1 MACPVR
7 MGGTFGGAVRV
18 LTARPSRVPVSA
30 ARGASRRPWTVAVAP
45 GPRRSGD
52 SGSSDWAHRGAS
64 RARDVVVGA
73 VADPRGTGVE
83 DDANVGTPAKAA
95 PANGRG
101 RGARGRGAR
110 GRGGSRVPSP
120 LRNFASLSPEDVRA
134 AAAIVD
140 AFDAALRRGDLEGC
154 VAAVG
159 ADDESSG
166 ASDEDDDE
174 GRWVGATRG
183 GDDDRRRPAKKGGNR
198 RNRRALM
205 REVGRRL
212 NPAHK
217 QFLGA
222 CKDARRLDLALRY
235 AQSLPPNPR
244 LYSSV
249 LGACAQAKDHAAA
262 VAAFDLYSRH
272 GLAPDAFAYSGLIS
286 AAGKCGDL
294 RSAEAALRRAVTE
307 GACDQAVMNAY
318 VDACARMG
326 LYDEAKG
333 TVDAMRDAGQCAAN
347 VRTYNSLITAA
358 ARAGNLRAAQDVL
371 AEIDADEDITPTDRT
386 YGAALSAAANDGGT
400 RSAENVRWAL
410 EVYRR
415 ASEAGMGA
423 NNHAVSSL
431 LTTLARG
438 VAAGSWSG
446 DDAVERAGSILATL
460 VEGEGVPGSKVPNAA
475 VWSAFMS
482 VCARAGRAKEA
493 LGALRL
499 MRTRGYPLEPY
510 TLASALTACR
520 GANAPREEEEALEVF
535 ESAPPEAS
543 ATTAVR
549 NAAIALYAARGRA
562 DRAFALYE
570 EMRAEGA
577 NAESFLES
585 NAPDTITYNTLIAA
599 CVASNKSARASA
611 LLKDMIAA
619 GVPRSERTYV
629 SLMASASRTAPEGE
643 GAAAAARVFAEAEA
657 DDTTGPANE
666 FIYTALIDAQSKGGD
681 PNAAFETYGKMKAA
695 GVSPT
700 VVTFGCL
707 LNACRHFAS
716 SGAGESDVDPA
727 ELAYALLS
735 EMSERGVVPND
746 RCQNALVRVVSE
758 AGRIDDMLDEV
769 KAIAR
774 RRGKFE
780 RTTLEGVVR
789 ALCRASYAERA
800 LRILSWMD
808 VRGYSPSA
816 PTYRALVQVC
826 ATEGQ
831 VQWAWT
837 LHQRMRRLGYRP
849 DRPTCS
855 ALTQALCRA
864 AVATDS
870 GEARGMLRRAIEAF
884 ERAAVT
890 GVAAEGE
897 GETNA
902 WDEDDERTS
911 PTGMTVE
918 QEIAS
923 MEDQSNWDAVGDWSL
938 ENDAPVALG
947 PACPLKGEV
956 AAAAE
961 AKAKK
966 GKVPPEEVLSPGAIR
981 SLIAAAARTGEL
993 KFALKLYRS
1002 PGGRAALKPARV
1014 RGESGNA
1021 EDGGAR
1027 REVFEVMCEACCHE
1041 GLVDV
1046 ALEVFDDVKA
1056 YDVRVS
1062 KVTLAFL
1069 EACCRRSKVPEWRV
1083 FDVCAQL
1090 RHQVTAKKQAR
1101 LAAQMPAKSRSHH
1114 VYGVVDSADSSDEDD
1129 VDASIPPATIT
1140 TSSSSSS
1147 ATAAFV
1153 QDDVGGERRR
1163 RKDVEDK
1170 WERARRE
1177 RSRDRAR
1184 GASADSGGGENLDL
1198 AWLKFDDPY
1207 GDDPY
1212 GDYDSRDRRAGGEE
1226 EMDPLQAELRTEG
1239 LGRGNRQDPS

>member
-1 MACPVR
+1 M
-7 MGGTFGGAVRV
+7 
-18 LTARPSRVPVSA
+18 LTARPSRVPASVT
-30 ARGASRRPWTVAVAP
+30 RGASRRPWTAAVTPSPGSGDWGTTRRGSNGGHPGPGSRERDVAP
-45 GPRRSGD
+45 R
-52 SGSSDWAHRGAS
+52 
-64 RARDVVVGA
+64 A
-73 VADPRGTGVE
+73 VADPRGAGVDD
-83 DDANVGTPAKAA
+83 DDAVKTPSLGRSSA
-95 PANGRG
+95 PVRG
-101 RGARGRGAR
+101 RGGRGAHGR
-110 GRGGSRVPSP
+110 GTRGGRGGRGGSRASSP
-120 LRNFASLSPEDVRA
+120 LRNFRSLSPEDVRVA
-134 AAAIVD
+134 ASMMD

-154 VAAVG
+154 VAAVHAPSNAPSDD
-159 ADDESSG
+159 ADD
-166 ASDEDDDE
+166 
-174 GRWVGATRG
+174 RWVGAARG
-183 GDDDRRRPAKKGGNR
+183 GDDPPRGGAGR
-198 RNRRALM
+198 TGKRHRGLM

-217 QFLGA
+217 QFLAA
-222 CKDARRLDLALRY
+222 CKDARRLDLALAY
-235 AQSLPPNPR
+235 ARSLPPNPR
-244 LYSSV
+244 LLSSL
-249 LGACAQAKDHAAA
+249 LGACAQAKDYASA
-262 VAAFDLYSRH
+262 VSAFDLYEHH
-272 GLAPDAFAYSGLIS
+272 GIAPDAFAYSGLIS
-286 AAGKCGDL
+286 AAGKCGDMA
-294 RSAEAALRRAVTE
+294 SAEDALRRAIET
-307 GACDQAVMNAY
+307 GACDQVCMNAY

-326 LYDEAKG
+326 DYAGARE
-333 TVDAMRDAGQCAAN
+333 TVDTMRHIHGVAPN

-358 ARAGNLRAAQDVL
+358 ARAGNLSAAKAVL
-371 AEIDADEDITPTDRT
+371 EELDADELEPTDRT
-386 YGAALSAAANDGGT
+386 FGSALSAAANDVA
-400 RSAENVRWAL
+400 RSAENVRWAID
-410 EVYRR
+410 VYRR
-415 ASEAGMGA
+415 ASEAGVGA

-438 VAAGSWSG
+438 VASGSWSG
-446 DDAVERAGSILATL
+446 DDAVERAESIVDDL
-460 VEGEGVPGSKVPNAA
+460 VDFQSNHPGSKVPNAA

-482 VCARAGRAKEA
+482 VCARCGRAEAA
-493 LGALRL
+493 LGALAL
-499 MRTRGYPLEPY
+499 MRDKGYPLEPY

-520 GANAPREEEEALEVF
+520 GAPAEELTALEVF

-543 ATTAVR
+543 NTTAVR

-570 EMRAEGA
+570 EMRTEGA
-577 NAESFLES
+577 AAANANFLES

-599 CVASNKSARASA
+599 CVASNKSTRASH
-611 LLKDMIAA
+611 LLTDMIAA

-629 SLMASASRTAPEGE
+629 SLMASASRAAPEGK
-643 GAAAAARVFAEAEA
+643 GAAAAAKVFAEAEA
-657 DDTTGPANE
+657 DDTVGPANE

-681 PNAAFETYGKMKAA
+681 PNAAFETFGKMKAA

-707 LNACRHFAS
+707 LNACRLFAAEDAEKV
-716 SGAGESDVDPA
+716 GDESIDPA

-735 EMSERGVVPND
+735 EMSDRGVVPND

-837 LHQRMRRLGYRP
+837 LHQRMNRLGYRP

-864 AVATDS
+864 AVAVDS
-870 GEARGMLRRAIEAF
+870 GEAREMLRRAIEAF
-884 ERAAVT
+884 ERAAMT

-902 WDEDDERTS
+902 WDEDEDDQKGLG
-911 PTGMTVE
+911 PPGMTVE

-923 MEDQSNWDAVGDWSL
+923 MEDHQSSWDAVGDWSL
-938 ENDAPVALG
+938 ANDEPVALG

-956 AAAAE
+956 AAKTAAVV
-961 AKAKK
+961 KR

-981 SLIAAAARTGEL
+981 SLIAAAARSGEL
-993 KFALKLYRS
+993 KFALKLYRA
-1002 PGGRAALKPARV
+1002 PGGRAALKPTRV
-1014 RGESGNA
+1014 HGAEANA

-1027 REVFEVMCEACCHE
+1027 REAFEVLCEACCHE
-1041 GLVDV
+1041 GDV
-1046 ALEVFDDVKA
+1046 NTALEIFDDIKL

-1101 LAAQMPAKSRSHH
+1101 LAAQMPTKQRSHH
-1114 VYGVVDSADSSDEDD
+1114 VAGVVEIGDSEDEDD
-1129 VDASIPPATIT
+1129 ADDAPVP
-1140 TSSSSSS
+1140 
-1147 ATAAFV
+1147 
-1153 QDDVGGERRR
+1153 RRR
-1163 RKDVEDK
+1163 QDVKDK

-1184 GASADSGGGENLDL
+1184 ETSADASGGENLDL
-1198 AWLKFDDPY
+1198 AWLKP
-1207 GDDPY
+1207 DDPY
-1212 GDYDSRDRRAGGEE
+1212 GDYDAYDGDGD

-1239 LGRGNRQDPS
+1239 LGRGNRKD

>member
-1 MACPVR
+1 
-7 MGGTFGGAVRV
+7 
-18 LTARPSRVPVSA
+18 LTS
-30 ARGASRRPWTVAVAP
+30 
-45 GPRRSGD
+45 
-52 SGSSDWAHRGAS
+52 
-64 RARDVVVGA
+64 
-73 VADPRGTGVE
+73 
-83 DDANVGTPAKAA
+83 
-95 PANGRG
+95 
-101 RGARGRGAR
+101 
-110 GRGGSRVPSP
+110 
-120 LRNFASLSPEDVRA
+120 
-134 AAAIVD
+134 
-140 AFDAALRRGDLEGC
+140 C
-154 VAAVG
+154 VFCSQG
-159 ADDESSG
+159 
-166 ASDEDDDE
+166 
-174 GRWVGATRG
+174 
-183 GDDDRRRPAKKGGNR
+183 
-198 RNRRALM
+198 
-205 REVGRRL
+205 
-212 NPAHK
+212 
-217 QFLGA
+217 
-222 CKDARRLDLALRY
+222 
-235 AQSLPPNPR
+235 
-244 LYSSV
+244 
-249 LGACAQAKDHAAA
+249 
-262 VAAFDLYSRH
+262 
-272 GLAPDAFAYSGLIS
+272 
-286 AAGKCGDL
+286 
-294 RSAEAALRRAVTE
+294 
-307 GACDQAVMNAY
+307 
-318 VDACARMG
+318 
-326 LYDEAKG
+326 
-333 TVDAMRDAGQCAAN
+333 
-347 VRTYNSLITAA
+347 
-358 ARAGNLRAAQDVL
+358 
-371 AEIDADEDITPTDRT
+371 ITPTDRT

-460 VEGEGVPGSKVPNAA
+460 VEGGGVSKVPNAA

-520 GANAPREEEEALEVF
+520 GAPREEEEALEVF

-549 NAAIALYAARGRA
+549 NAAIALYAARDRA

-681 PNAAFETYGKMKAA
+681 PNAAFETYGKMKDA

-716 SGAGESDVDPA
+716 TESSGESDVDPA
-727 ELAYALLS
+727 DLAYALLS

-837 LHQRMRRLGYRP
+837 LHQRMRRLGHRP

-884 ERAAVT
+884 ERAAAT

-902 WDEDDERTS
+902 WDEDDERMS

-923 MEDQSNWDAVGDWSL
+923 MEDQSDWDAVGDWSL
-938 ENDAPVALG
+938 ENDARGVALG

-961 AKAKK
+961 AKAKR

-993 KFALKLYRS
+993 RFALKLYRS

-1046 ALEVFDDVKA
+1046 ALEVFDDIKA
-1056 YDVRVS
+1056 HDVRVS

-1129 VDASIPPATIT
+1129 VDAMNLPPASSDEDDASRPPASS
-1140 TSSSSSS
+1140 SSSSSS
-1147 ATAAFV
+1147 AVV
-1153 QDDVGGERRR
+1153 QDDGGGERRR
-1163 RKDVEDK
+1163 RRDVEDK

-1177 RSRDRAR
+1177 RSRHRAR
-1184 GASADSGGGENLDL
+1184 GAASAGSGGGESLDL
-1198 AWLKFDDPY
+1198 AWLTLDDPY

-1212 GDYDSRDRRAGGEE
+1212 GDYDSRDRRAGREE